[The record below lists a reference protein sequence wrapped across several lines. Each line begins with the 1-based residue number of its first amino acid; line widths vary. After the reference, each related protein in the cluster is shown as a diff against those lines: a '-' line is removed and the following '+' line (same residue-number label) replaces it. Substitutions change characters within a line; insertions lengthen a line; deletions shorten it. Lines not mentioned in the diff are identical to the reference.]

1 MLLPAFGWWL
11 VFISIRDITIFHL
24 LFEREKSI
32 SPFDSSLNFSFT
44 SRENEEALEYYMEVG
59 DEDVEEIDVD
69 GEWELSHGILQYVIF
84 ILDFDVRTPLCGVDL
99 ILRL

>member
-1 MLLPAFGWWL
+1 MEDLQ
-11 VFISIRDITIFHL
+11 
-24 LFEREKSI
+24 E
-32 SPFDSSLNFSFT
+32 
-44 SRENEEALEYYMEVG
+44 EVG
-59 DEDVEEIDVD
+59 DDDVEEIDVD